1 MKSFADMKHCSI
13 RRCFTGVALTSSP
26 MLSSSP
32 AFFFVG
38 VVVDI
43 FVAEEKSRQ
52 AGFPNGCLIQR

>member
-1 MKSFADMKHCSI
+1 MKSFADMKHWSI